1 MHIATVYPTTGHNLP
16 DEMPPPSRRDAH
28 RAGDERQQLGRR
40 RQARERRDALDDG
53 AGQDDGLGALDLARC
68 PLKSISLRTSSKRA
82 VVVMTL
88 IVGTN
93 GKLVIEPLPVE
104 KRIMLQPAATWPAS
118 RPGTEQLTLA
128 AVNDAAEATDEA
140 LMAAWAAGDAA
151 AFAPLYARHRGRLYR
166 FLLRQL
172 RDPALADEFFQ
183 DVWQRVIAARAGWK
197 PEAAFST
204 WLFRIA
210 HNRLAD
216 HWRAAK
222 HRPPAP
228 EDADERAARV
238 PDPDTPDRQLSEFE
252 QRRRLQL
259 ALDELPEE
267 QREVLLLRL
276 EQELTL
282 EEIGEIAGVGRET
295 VKSRLRYAMDKL
307 RARLNE

>member
-1 MHIATVYPTTGHNLP
+1 VNTPT
-16 DEMPPPSRRDAH
+16 EVS
-28 RAGDERQQLGRR
+28 
-40 RQARERRDALDDG
+40 
-53 AGQDDGLGALDLARC
+53 
-68 PLKSISLRTSSKRA
+68 
-82 VVVMTL
+82 
-88 IVGTN
+88 
-93 GKLVIEPLPVE
+93 
-104 KRIMLQPAATWPAS
+104 
-118 RPGTEQLTLA
+118 
-128 AVNDAAEATDEA
+128 DEA
-140 LMAAWAAGDAA
+140 LMGAWAAGDAA
-151 AFAPLYARHRGRLYR
+151 AFAPLYARHRTGLYR

-172 RDPALADEFFQ
+172 RDAALADEFFQ
-183 DVWQRVIAARAGWK
+183 DTWQRVIAARAGWK

-210 HNRLAD
+210 HNRLND
-216 HWRAAK
+216 HWRALK

-238 PDPDTPDRQLSEFE
+238 PDPDTPERVLSEFE
-252 QRRRLQL
+252 QRRRLQM

-267 QREVLLLRL
+267 QREVLTLRL